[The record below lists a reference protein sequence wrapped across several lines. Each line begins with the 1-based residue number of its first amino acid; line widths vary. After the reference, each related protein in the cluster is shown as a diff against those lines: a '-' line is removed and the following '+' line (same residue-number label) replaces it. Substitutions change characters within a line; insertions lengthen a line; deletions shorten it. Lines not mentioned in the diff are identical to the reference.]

1 MNKTIETLDLKAKQ
15 ARENLIATI
24 KLDASATLLADDI
37 IIASVAMMTYQ
48 LALAEKQQSTCKA
61 PQE

>member
-1 MNKTIETLDLKAKQ
+1 MKTLETLEQEAKQ

-24 KLDASATLLADDI
+24 ELDASATLLANDI

-48 LALAEKQQSTCKA
+48 LALAEK
-61 PQE
+61 ERGFIIL